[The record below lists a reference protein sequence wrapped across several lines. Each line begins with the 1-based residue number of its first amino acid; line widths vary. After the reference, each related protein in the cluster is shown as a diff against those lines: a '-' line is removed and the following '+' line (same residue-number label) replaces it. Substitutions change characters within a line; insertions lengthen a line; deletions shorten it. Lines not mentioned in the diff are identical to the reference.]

1 MDVLGKHMHDCVLS
15 KLEKAYDSMVR
26 QAASSEENDMSI
38 LFEQSLCPFI
48 YIVMCT
54 PFLPQTVSIT
64 SFKASLPISMHLA
77 HWFFDLNI
85 GIFLEARRPGS
96 CVP

>member
-1 MDVLGKHMHDCVLS
+1 MDVLGKHMHDSVLS

-38 LFEQSLCPFI
+38 LFEPSLCPYI

-54 PFLPQTVSIT
+54 PFCPRLFLSAVLSILANIQAPCT
-64 SFKASLPISMHLA
+64 SVF
-77 HWFFDLNI
+77 
-85 GIFLEARRPGS
+85 
-96 CVP
+96 

>member
-38 LFEQSLCPFI
+38 LFEPSLCRFI
-48 YIVMCT
+48 CIVMCF
-54 PFLPQTVSIT
+54 PFLPQTVPIT
-64 SFKASLPISMHLA
+64 SFKHPCHYPCTLH
-77 HWFFDLNI
+77 N
-85 GIFLEARRPGS
+85 GFLI
-96 CVP
+96 CI

>member
-1 MDVLGKHMHDCVLS
+1 MDVLGKHMHDSVLS

-38 LFEQSLCPFI
+38 LFEPSLCPFI

-54 PFLPQTVSIT
+54 PFLPQTVPIT
-64 SFKASLPISMHLA
+64 SLKHPCQYPCTLHIS
-77 HWFFDLNI
+77 
-85 GIFLEARRPGS
+85 FLI
-96 CVP
+96 CI